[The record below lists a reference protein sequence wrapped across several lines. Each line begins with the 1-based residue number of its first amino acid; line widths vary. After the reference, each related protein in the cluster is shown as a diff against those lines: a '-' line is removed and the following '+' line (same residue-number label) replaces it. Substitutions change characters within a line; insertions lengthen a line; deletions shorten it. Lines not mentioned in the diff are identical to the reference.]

1 MTAANHRK
9 SYNAYVVKSY
19 KALRRSRKFR
29 SRKAVARKRVAVA
42 VILPSPPPAEQ
53 MKEEEADD
61 DDGEEENR
69 VGCCHYNMNAK
80 FNWASDG
87 DPAKWQSAAS
97 RLAAYNAIVS
107 ADDVKVCSM
116 CNQKFTGV
124 PRWLSNTSVRVYST
138 VCWQAACSECVD
150 CKRHW
155 CDLARD
161 VACRASVV
169 GACFGC
175 RRPICLSC
183 WHAWG
188 TPQQE
193 AAKCTECW
201 IAFRYPL

>member
-1 MTAANHRK
+1 MTAAKHRK
-9 SYNAYVVKSY
+9 TYNAYVVKSY

-29 SRKAVARKRVAVA
+29 SRKLGRKRVVAA
-42 VILPSPPPAEQ
+42 VILPSPPAEQ
-53 MKEEEADD
+53 VEEKEAADD
-61 DDGEEENR
+61 EENR
-69 VGCCHYNMNAK
+69 VGCCHVNMNAEST
-80 FNWASDG
+80 WAADG
-87 DPAKWQSAAS
+87 DPAKWESAAS

-107 ADDVKVCSM
+107 AEAVKMCSM
-116 CNQKFTGV
+116 CNREFTGV

-175 RRPICLSC
+175 RRPVCLSC

-193 AAKCTECW
+193 AEKCTECW